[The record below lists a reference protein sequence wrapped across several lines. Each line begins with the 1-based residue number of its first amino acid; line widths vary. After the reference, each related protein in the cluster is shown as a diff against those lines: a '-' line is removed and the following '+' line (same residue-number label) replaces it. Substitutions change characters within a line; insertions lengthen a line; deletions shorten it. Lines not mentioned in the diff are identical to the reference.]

1 VFGLE
6 LASLTIVKRSQ
17 PLVVAITG
25 ATSGIGRATARR
37 FAVDRAHVALLARG
51 ADGLAA
57 TAREV
62 VTLGGRAM
70 AIPIDVADAEQV
82 AAAVLRI
89 ERDLGPIDIWI
100 NNASTTVFGRADQL
114 SHDELRRVTD
124 VSYHGY
130 VWCTQSALEGM
141 RERNRGTIVQVAS
154 AHARRAVPLQAAH
167 CAAQHA
173 VRAFTDALRSELK
186 HDRVDVRLT
195 MVQLPAVNTPHFE
208 YAENKLGFEAQPI
221 PPIFQPE
228 LAAEAIHFAATHRR
242 REVWVGASTI
252 RTILGDKL
260 APALLDRYL
269 SRVVFNQPEVPRS
282 DRVSSLWRPI
292 PGDRG
297 AHGPFEFRARNR
309 DPVARVGTWLGGGG
323 IQTIALAAAAAG
335 VIASGL
341 ALAALARRFR

>member
-1 VFGLE
+1 M
-6 LASLTIVKRSQ
+6 KRSQ

-51 ADGLAA
+51 SDGLAA

-62 VTLGGRAM
+62 ATLGGRAL
-70 AIPIDVADAEQV
+70 ALAVDVADAEQV
-82 AAAVLRI
+82 GAAVLRI

-100 NNASTTVFGRADQL
+100 NNASATVFGRADQL
-114 SHDELRRVTD
+114 SHDELRRITD
-124 VSYHGY
+124 VAYHGY
-130 VWCTQSALEGM
+130 VWCTQAALRAM
-141 RERNRGTIVQVAS
+141 RERNRGTIVQVGS
-154 AHARRAVPLQAAH
+154 AHARRGVPLQAAH

-173 VRAFTDALRSELK
+173 VRAFTDALRGELI
-186 HDRVDVRLT
+186 HDKVDVRLT
-195 MVQLPAVNTPHFE
+195 SVQLPAVNTPQ
-208 YAENKLGFEAQPI
+208 YQWAENKLGVEAHPV
-221 PPIFQPE
+221 PPIYQPE

-260 APALLDRYL
+260 APGLLDRYL
-269 SRVVFNQPEVPRS
+269 SKVVFDQPEVPRPERAS
-282 DRVSSLWRPI
+282 NLWTPI

-309 DPVARVGTWLGGGG
+309 DPIARVATWLGAAGV
-323 IQTIALAAAAAG
+323 QAIAVAAAAAG
-335 VIASGL
+335 VIATTF
-341 ALAALARRFR
+341 AFAALARRLR